1 MGTQK
6 KMSLSIEFES
16 HFQWVLSLGF
26 ELSDS
31 FLMSFE
37 LKLKTQTQYSNL
49 FFFEYP
55 CMVEIYKFLNKRFA
69 LKLWH
74 VFIS

>member
-26 ELSDS
+26 EL
-31 FLMSFE
+31 
-37 LKLKTQTQYSNL
+37 KLKTQTQYSNS

-55 CMVEIYKFLNKRFA
+55 CMHLGDTYLLELKDFGAAITRNVIYNKN
-69 LKLWH
+69 
-74 VFIS
+74 